1 MMTPSRGMRDTPGA
15 MAWTLC
21 ALAPAVLL
29 EAFVRGGAWVLF
41 LLLAILSAI
50 AVAMLANRS
59 GRPSTSWFLANLDV
73 AVAATV
79 VFLLLY
85 GNANLWLAFAATVLS
100 VLLARSLFGGLGQNI
115 FNPAMLA
122 LAMLGLQA
130 TTPPTPTP
138 WSQWTVIA
146 CWVAGGLL
154 LARGLVSWRAP
165 AAFVAGA
172 LAAAVLSGNA
182 VVGAGAFTVVLGN
195 PALVICAFF
204 VAGDPVTGCI
214 QPNAR
219 FAYGLCAG
227 ALVVLFL
234 SWQPG
239 AGLPFAMLLMNF
251 MAPWLDQV
259 LAKPRRKAIAR

>member
-1 MMTPSRGMRDTPGA
+1 MTTPPRGMRDTPGA

-29 EAFVRGGAWVLF
+29 EAFARGGAWVF
-41 LLLAILSAI
+41 SLLLAIASAM
-50 AVAMLANRS
+50 AVAVLANRS
-59 GRPSTSWFLANLDV
+59 GQPITSWFLANLDA
-73 AVAATV
+73 AVAASL

-85 GNANLWLAFAATVLS
+85 ADANPWLASAATVLS
-100 VLLARSLFGGLGQNI
+100 VLLARNLFGGLGQNI

-130 TTPPTPTP
+130 TAPPTPTQ

-146 CWVAGGLL
+146 CWVAGGVL

-172 LAAAVLSGNA
+172 LAAAALSGNPDD
-182 VVGAGAFTVVLGN
+182 GAGAFTVVLGN

-204 VAGDPVTGCI
+204 VAGEPVTSCI
-214 QPNAR
+214 HPRAR
-219 FAYGLCAG
+219 LAYGLCAG

-234 SWQPG
+234 SWQPV

-251 MAPWLDQV
+251 MAPWFDQV
-259 LAKPRRKAIAR
+259 LNRQRRKAIAR